1 MSNRSTT
8 RRRAQPPP
16 PPAPDRRKVFAIAAA
31 AVVVVVVVGVIIAL
45 AGGGKDGDGN
55 GGSNDSQ
62 ASVKPVF
69 GPVTVTGDALAA
81 FSPDGADPASGEAAP
96 KVEGVTLERTP
107 ISIGEPGKPTFI
119 AFLAH
124 WCPHCQRE
132 LPVLVKLADEGAF
145 KDVRLVAVLTGTDA
159 KAPNFPPAA
168 WLDKEG
174 WSGEVLL
181 DDEGFKAANSFGLK
195 GYPFLVTL
203 DAEGRVVSRTSGEVP
218 EEGIIDMIESAKG
231 G

>member
-16 PPAPDRRKVFAIAAA
+16 PAPAPDRRKAFAIAAA

-45 AGGGKDGDGN
+45 AGGGKDGDGGGN
-55 GGSNDSQ
+55 GSQ
-62 ASVKPVF
+62 ASAKPVF
-69 GPVTVTGDALAA
+69 GPVTGDALAA
-81 FSPDGADPASGEAAP
+81 FSPDGADPASGTPAP

-107 ISIGEPGKPTFI
+107 ISVGEPGKPTFV

-132 LPVLVKLADEGAF
+132 LPVLVKLANEGAF

-168 WLDKEG
+168 WLDEEG
-174 WSGEVLL
+174 WSGVLL

-203 DAEGRVVSRTSGEVP
+203 DSEGRVVSRTSGEVP
-218 EEGIIDMIESAKG
+218 EEGIIDMIESAKAG
-231 G
+231 